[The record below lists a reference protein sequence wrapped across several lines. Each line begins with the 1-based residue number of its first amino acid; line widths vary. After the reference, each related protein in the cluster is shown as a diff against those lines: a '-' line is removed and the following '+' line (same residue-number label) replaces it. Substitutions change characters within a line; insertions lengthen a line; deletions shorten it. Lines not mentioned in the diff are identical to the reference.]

1 MLGAGS
7 TETLLCQP
15 HSWKP
20 KSKAP
25 RADVNPSTD
34 SKTEKAKQYRLPPPP
49 ALTSRMLFG
58 LNTQT
63 SQLLSHTLLPPCR
76 LPKVVRASS
85 SIPGG
90 PTPAQGEGRCTG
102 ERCATSLLCSPDLSL
117 KTPALFTHRPGVCRP
132 GLFHMEPWS
141 VTPLYPECHPSL
153 RPTPPREGKSS

>member
-7 TETLLCQP
+7 TETPLCQP

-20 KSKAP
+20 KSKAS
-25 RADVNPSTD
+25 RADVNPSTV

-63 SQLLSHTLLPPCR
+63 PQLLSHTLLPPCR
-76 LPKVVRASS
+76 FPKVVRASFG
-85 SIPGG
+85 IPGG
-90 PTPAQGEGRCTG
+90 PSTAQGEGGALGRKP
-102 ERCATSLLCSPDLSL
+102 RCATSLLCSPDLSFRI
-117 KTPALFTHRPGVCRP
+117 PALFSHRP

-141 VTPLYPECHPSL
+141 VTPLHPECHPSI